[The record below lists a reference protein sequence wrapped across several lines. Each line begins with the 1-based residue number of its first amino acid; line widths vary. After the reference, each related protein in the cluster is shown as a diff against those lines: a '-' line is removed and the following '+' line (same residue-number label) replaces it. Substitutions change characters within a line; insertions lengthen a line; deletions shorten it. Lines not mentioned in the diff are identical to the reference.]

1 MVMINRLKVEM
12 KLLILILVLG
22 SIMFMEG
29 CKRRGESSPHKMREQ
44 GSDMR
49 IAREV
54 CASQTNANLKVR
66 RIVGAKV
73 KAGQS
78 DAPCIPDEDAQRLSS
93 RIPPGMSSLER
104 AKMASDKNQVMD
116 DLLNRPTIPAD
127 YGEQMVSI
135 FRDRRQD
142 VVSRD
147 FAVQHIG
154 LYAQTLNRRGT
165 YRAESSEARALRKAL
180 DEAAAETKTI
190 VAAAAFRALA
200 DLSAFDPHV
209 DVRRLDACLVSC
221 AADATAAPA
230 ARVMAVQLC
239 GERKI
244 AAARPAIAALAA
256 ATDTPTPLRLAA
268 SHSLSL
274 L

>member
-1 MVMINRLKVEM
+1 MKMKRLV
-12 KLLILILVLG
+12 LILVLV
-22 SIMFMEG
+22 SAMFTDG
-29 CKRRGESSPHKMREQ
+29 CRRRSRSNHHEMRGQ
-44 GSDMR
+44 RGDMK
-49 IAREV
+49 IAREA
-54 CASQTNANLKVR
+54 CAPHTNANPMVR
-66 RIVGAKV
+66 RSVGARA

-78 DAPCIPDEDAQRLSS
+78 AASRVPDEDAQRLSS
-93 RIPPGMSSLER
+93 RIPSGMSSSER
-104 AKMASDKNQVMD
+104 AKMAADRSQLMD
-116 DLLNRPTIPAD
+116 DLLNRSDIPAD

-190 VAAAAFRALA
+190 VAAAAFRALS
-200 DLSAFDPHV
+200 DLSEFDSHV
-209 DVRRLDACLVSC
+209 DVRRLDARLVSC

-268 SHSLSL
+268 AHALSL
-274 L
+274 LD

>member
-1 MVMINRLKVEM
+1 MKMKRLV
-12 KLLILILVLG
+12 LILVLV
-22 SIMFMEG
+22 SAMFTDG
-29 CKRRGESSPHKMREQ
+29 CRRRSRSNHHEMRGQ
-44 GSDMR
+44 RGDMK
-49 IAREV
+49 IARKA
-54 CASQTNANLKVR
+54 CAPHTNANPMVR
-66 RIVGAKV
+66 RSVGARA

-78 DAPCIPDEDAQRLSS
+78 AASCVPDVDAQRLSAK
-93 RIPPGMSSLER
+93 IPSGVSSSEH
-104 AKMASDKNQVMD
+104 AKMAADRSQLMD
-116 DLLNRPTIPAD
+116 DLLNRSDIPAD

-190 VAAAAFRALA
+190 VAAAAFRALS
-200 DLSAFDPHV
+200 DLSEFDSHV
-209 DVRRLDACLVSC
+209 DVRRLDARLVSC

-268 SHSLSL
+268 AHALSL
-274 L
+274 LD